1 MKNWMLAILSVA
13 LLASCQPKNY
23 QITGT
28 LEGVTAE
35 NVILKNLRKGRPVTM
50 DSAKV
55 VDGSFSFTGSVEN
68 PEFAILFVEGI
79 QQPITFFIENSK
91 ITINGTVDD
100 LANAE
105 ITGSSL
111 NDLWVKFNDEIP
123 GKDRMQELQK
133 EYAQVQMSPDQDK
146 QEKMKV
152 LGEEANTIMG
162 EQQAYYNKFLEENTN
177 NAIGAFI
184 ALSMGQQMPLEE
196 IKPTFEKLEAAMPT
210 HAYIAELKEVIE
222 AKEKREASL
231 AATKVGAAAPDFTL
245 KTKDGEEVSLSSFKG
260 KYVLVDFWASWCQP
274 CRQEN
279 PNVVKAYNKYN
290 SKGFEVFSVS
300 VDDNEEKWLEAVDAD
315 GLVWTQVR
323 DAEKEVGRL
332 YAVQSIPTTLLLD
345 KEGVIIAK
353 NLRGAAL
360 EEKLA
365 ELLN

>member
-55 VDGSFSFTGSVEN
+55 VDGSFTFTGSVEN

-91 ITINGTVDD
+91 ISINGSVDD

-111 NDLWVKFNDEIP
+111 NDLWVKFNDEVP

-133 EYAQVQMSPDQDK
+133 EYTQAQMQQDQDK
-146 QEKMKV
+146 MQL
-152 LGEEANTIMG
+152 LGEEANSLMG
-162 EQQAYYNKFLEENTN
+162 DQQAYYNKFLEENTN

-196 IKPTFEKLEAAMPT
+196 IKPTFEKLKQ
-210 HAYIAELKEVIE
+210 L
-222 AKEKREASL
+222 
-231 AATKVGAAAPDFTL
+231 
-245 KTKDGEEVSLSSFKG
+245 
-260 KYVLVDFWASWCQP
+260 CQ
-274 CRQEN
+274 
-279 PNVVKAYNKYN
+279 
-290 SKGFEVFSVS
+290 
-300 VDDNEEKWLEAVDAD
+300 LM
-315 GLVWTQVR
+315 LM
-323 DAEKEVGRL
+323 
-332 YAVQSIPTTLLLD
+332 
-345 KEGVIIAK
+345 
-353 NLRGAAL
+353 
-360 EEKLA
+360 
-365 ELLN
+365 LLN